1 MPSDC
6 SMICMMGVPAFFTC
20 RELIKFVM
28 PMADAIFK
36 MRIIRDDTPNQY
48 MVLLNFKSQVIRS
61 FLLFTILCDIL

>member
-1 MPSDC
+1 
-6 SMICMMGVPAFFTC
+6 
-20 RELIKFVM
+20 M